1 MLLLVSSADGV
12 ADVVLTCTLVE
23 EGAGLGGM
31 GGGHFTR
38 TPATLILRDVAVG
51 PDESLE
57 ELTPFVP
64 PSIPDPDLLL
74 FEAKG
79 FSLATSLCKVSS
91 NVSTTL

>member
-1 MLLLVSSADGV
+1 M
-12 ADVVLTCTLVE
+12 VLTCTLVE

-79 FSLATSLCKVSS
+79 FSFATSLCKVSS
-91 NVSTTL
+91 NVSRTL

>member
-1 MLLLVSSADGV
+1 M
-12 ADVVLTCTLVE
+12 VLACTLVE

-31 GGGHFTR
+31 GGGLFTR

-57 ELTPFVP
+57 TLTPFVP

-74 FEAKG
+74 FETKG
-79 FSLATSLCKVSS
+79 CSLANSSCKVWF
-91 NVSTTL
+91 NISTTLR